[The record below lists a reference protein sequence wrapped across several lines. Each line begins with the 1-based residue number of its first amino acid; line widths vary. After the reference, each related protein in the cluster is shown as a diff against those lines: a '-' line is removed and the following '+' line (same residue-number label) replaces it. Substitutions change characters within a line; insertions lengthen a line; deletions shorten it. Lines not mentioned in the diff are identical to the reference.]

1 MLSDT
6 IKLSCEDGGQRQ
18 KGRQLTTLNAFWPDS
33 FLNFP
38 QPELRDVRQVFG
50 KIPTW
55 ALSAQLGGPG
65 KPLTLSGLHCGVRA
79 LSDRVGLFGGTHE
92 VAYMKALC
100 KIVNISVM

>member
-6 IKLSCEDGGQRQ
+6 IKFSCEDGGQRQ

-55 ALSAQLGGPG
+55 AQSAQLGGPG
-65 KPLTLSGLHCGVRA
+65 KPLALWAALRVGA
-79 LSDRVGLFGGTHE
+79 LSDRVGMFGGTHE
-92 VAYMKALC
+92 VAYVKALC
-100 KIVNISVM
+100 KIANTSLM